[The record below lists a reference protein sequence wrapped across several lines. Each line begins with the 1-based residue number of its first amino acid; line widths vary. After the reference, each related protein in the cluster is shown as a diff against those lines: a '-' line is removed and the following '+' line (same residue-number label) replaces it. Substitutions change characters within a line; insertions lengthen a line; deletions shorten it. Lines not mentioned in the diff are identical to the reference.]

1 MAKKAAAEAE
11 TVKTPAGLKTSL
23 QSSPELAAVI
33 GPEPLARTE
42 AVSKIWAYIKA
53 HDLQN
58 PQNRREIV
66 ADEKLRLVFRTDK
79 VTMFEMNKHLARHLA
94 AR

>member
-1 MAKKAAAEAE
+1 MNMAKKAAAETA
-11 TVKTPAGLKTSL
+11 KAPAGLKASL
-23 QSSPELAAVI
+23 KPSPELAAVI

-66 ADEKLRLVFRTDK
+66 ADKKLRLVFGTDK
-79 VTMFEMNKHLARHLA
+79 VNMFEMNKHLGRHLA

>member
-1 MAKKAAAEAE
+1 M
-11 TVKTPAGLKTSL
+11 
-23 QSSPELAAVI
+23 
-33 GPEPLARTE
+33 ARTE

-58 PQNRREIV
+58 SQNRREIV
-66 ADEKLRLVFRTDK
+66 ADDKLKPVFGTDK
-79 VTMFEMNKHLARHLA
+79 VTMFEISKHLARHLA

>member
-1 MAKKAAAEAE
+1 MAKKAAAE
-11 TVKTPAGLKTSL
+11 TVK
-23 QSSPELAAVI
+23 AVI

-58 PQNRREIV
+58 PKNRREIV
-66 ADEKLRLVFRTDK
+66 ADDKLKPVFGTDK
-79 VTMFEMNKHLARHLA
+79 VTIFEINKHLARHLA

>member
-1 MAKKAAAEAE
+1 MAKKAAAE
-11 TVKTPAGLKTSL
+11 VKAPAGLKTSL
-23 QSSPELAAVI
+23 QPSPELAAVI

-53 HDLQN
+53 HELQN

-66 ADEKLRLVFRTDK
+66 ADEK
-79 VTMFEMNKHLARHLA
+79 
-94 AR
+94 

>member
-1 MAKKAAAEAE
+1 MLPKDMIYGKEGSRRDSQA
-11 TVKTPAGLKTSL
+11 PAGLKASL
-23 QSSPELAAVI
+23 QPSPELAAVI
-33 GPEPLARTE
+33 GPELLARTE

-66 ADEKLRLVFRTDK
+66 ADES
-79 VTMFEMNKHLARHLA
+79 
-94 AR
+94 

>member
-1 MAKKAAAEAE
+1 MAKKAAAEP
-11 TVKTPAGLKTSL
+11 VKAPAGLKASL
-23 QSSPELAAVI
+23 QPSPELAAVI

-66 ADEKLRLVFRTDK
+66 ADDKLKPVFGADK
-79 VTMFEMNKHLARHLA
+79 VTMFEINKHLARHLA

>member
-1 MAKKAAAEAE
+1 MAKKAAPE
-11 TVKTPAGLKTSL
+11 TAKVPAGLKTSL
-23 QSSPELAAVI
+23 QPSAELAAVI

-42 AVSKIWAYIKA
+42 AVSKLWVYIKA
-53 HDLQN
+53 HGLQN

-66 ADEKLRLVFRTDK
+66 ADDKLRLVFGTDK
-79 VTMFEMNKHLARHLA
+79 VTMFEMNKHLGRHLA

>member
-1 MAKKAAAEAE
+1 M
-11 TVKTPAGLKTSL
+11 
-23 QSSPELAAVI
+23 I

-58 PQNRREIV
+58 PKNRREIV
-66 ADEKLRLVFRTDK
+66 ADDKLKPVFGTDK
-79 VTMFEMNKHLARHLA
+79 VTIFEINKHLARHLA

>member
-1 MAKKAAAEAE
+1 MAKKAAAE
-11 TVKTPAGLKTSL
+11 TVKAPAGLKASL
-23 QSSPELAAVI
+23 QPSPELAAVI

-66 ADEKLRLVFRTDK
+66 ADDKLKPVFGADK
-79 VTMFEMNKHLARHLA
+79 VTIFEINKHLARHLA

>member
-1 MAKKAAAEAE
+1 MAKKAAAE
-11 TVKTPAGLKTSL
+11 TVRASAGLKAAL
-23 QSSPELAAVI
+23 QPSPELAAVI
-33 GPEPLARTE
+33 GPELLARTE

-66 ADEKLRLVFRTDK
+66 ADKKLRLVFGTDK

>member
-1 MAKKAAAEAE
+1 MAKKAAAE
-11 TVKTPAGLKTSL
+11 TVKAPAGLNASL
-23 QSSPELAAVI
+23 QPSPELAAVI
-33 GPEPLARTE
+33 GPEPMARTE

-66 ADEKLRLVFRTDK
+66 ADEKLRLVFGTDK

>member
-1 MAKKAAAEAE
+1 MAKKAAAETA
-11 TVKTPAGLKTSL
+11 KAPAGLKTSL
-23 QSSPELAAVI
+23 QPSPELAAVI

-53 HDLQN
+53 HELQN
-58 PQNRREIV
+58 PQNRRELV
-66 ADEKLRLVFRTDK
+66 ADKKLKLVFGTDK